1 MQEGKPKNNKKV
13 FIGLLSLFTFL
24 LILFQITGSN
34 LDLLNQKG
42 FLSSI
47 WQKYFSSEKS
57 LLLKEEA
64 NKTQE
69 NSKQTLK
76 VIDEESAII
85 NVVEKASP
93 SVVSIVLKQ
102 MDFNFF
108 SGKESFTEEGIG
120 TGFVVDP
127 NGVIVTNSHVV
138 NNPNGEYSVVL
149 KDGTTYKV
157 DKIHLDAASDLAIIE
172 ITARNLPAL
181 ELADSSK
188 LKVGQKAIAIGN
200 ALGQFQ
206 NTVTSGI
213 VSGIGREIMASDAFG
228 TQTSYYEEVIQT
240 DAALNPG
247 NSGGPLLN
255 LLGQVIGINVATT
268 PTADNISFAIPSN
281 TLRPLLE
288 SFLSQGRIIRPFLG
302 VSYQLVTKEIAKLR
316 DMPQGA
322 FISRV
327 YNGSPAEKAGL
338 RRGDIITSFN
348 GQALDEKNTL
358 SALISRSSVGDS
370 VDLMVDRGGE
380 KLKITVILEEAPE
393 NF

>member
-34 LDLLNQKG
+34 LDLLDQKG

-268 PTADNISFAIPSN
+268 PMADNISFAIPSN